1 MCYHDPT
8 CVRQAPERVE
18 RLYAHRSIVECVPSV
33 CLSVCLA
40 SWLAGWLAVCLYV
53 CIHTYDMY
61 MHVEVYIGW
70 FIRTGHLQDQGP
82 CLHAVN
88 GLKHVQEGGKRNR
101 PLDPSGNKQTRH
113 LGNRN
118 QGAGCNTGKPSPLVR
133 IFTSRVQR
141 RLPLLFR
148 KRCVC
153 VCVNGE
159 TTIFCDSSFSIWWL
173 VFQRPWVCL

>member
-1 MCYHDPT
+1 MHT
-8 CVRQAPERVE
+8 GAF
-18 RLYAHRSIVECVPSV
+18 LNV
-33 CLSVCLA
+33 CRLSVCLPG
-40 SWLAGWLAVCLYV
+40 WLAGWLAACLYV
-53 CIHTYDMY
+53 CIHTYDTY

-133 IFTSRVQR
+133 IFTSRVQV
-141 RLPLLFR
+141 LSFCFDCVSKVAPALSEA
-148 KRCVC
+148 VC
-153 VCVNGE
+153 VCQ
-159 TTIFCDSSFSIWWL
+159 W
-173 VFQRPWVCL
+173 